1 MAVFFLGVKMD
12 TGKRKYTRVRCEID
26 SSFRNLD
33 ADASKPIS
41 ETLIQDISEAG
52 IRFRANHFIPVHNK
66 LLFRIQMPNSKF
78 IEAVA
83 RPTWIREIPSLSQ
96 FDIGAQF
103 IFLSD
108 EARIAIKEFASSV
121 ASSASTQ

>member
-1 MAVFFLGVKMD
+1 MD
-12 TGKRKYTRVRCEID
+12 IDKRRHDRVRCEID

-33 ADASKPIS
+33 ADASSPIS
-41 ETLIQDISEAG
+41 ETLIQDISEGG
-52 IRFRANHFIPVHNK
+52 IRFRVNHFIPVHNK

-83 RPTWIREIPSLSQ
+83 RPTWIREIPSLRQ

-103 IFLSD
+103 ISLSD
-108 EARIAIKEFASSV
+108 EDRLLIKEFTAVIAS
-121 ASSASTQ
+121 Q

>member
-1 MAVFFLGVKMD
+1 MD
-12 TGKRKYTRVRCEID
+12 SDKRKHDRSKCEID

-33 ADASKPIS
+33 ADASIPIS
-41 ETLIQDISEAG
+41 ETLIQDISEGG

-66 LLFRIQMPNSKF
+66 LLFRIQMPNSKY

-83 RPTWIREIPSLSQ
+83 QPAWIREIPNLSQ

-103 IFLSD
+103 ISLSD
-108 EARIAIKEFASSV
+108 EDRRVIREFASTITV
-121 ASSASTQ
+121 VP

>member
-1 MAVFFLGVKMD
+1 MELD
-12 TGKRKYTRVRCEID
+12 KRQHSRVGCEID

-33 ADASKPIS
+33 AEASKPIS
-41 ETLIQDISEAG
+41 ETLIQDISEGG
-52 IRFRANHFIPVHNK
+52 IRFRTNHFIPVHNK

-83 RPTWIREIPSLSQ
+83 RPAWIREIPNLRL

-103 IFLSD
+103 ISLSD
-108 EARIAIKEFASSV
+108 EDRTIIKEFASSIP
-121 ASSASTQ
+121 SPQ